1 MKDTQEKDPRDD
13 DPREAMSYH
22 IHVAESQLRAMNAL
36 LDSIFKPQSR

>member
-1 MKDTQEKDPRDD
+1 MKDQEKDPRDE

-36 LDSIFKPQSR
+36 LNSIFKPKAK